1 MDNAIGAPIK
11 PHPDAEQFAACP
23 LSLIICVEVD
33 AQPPIRKI
41 TGASVSNEIFS
52 MIVILVPVGPF
63 WCQRRR
69 RAAYQVFCSV
79 ARRTP
84 TTGAS
89 DTLPAFQGS

>member
-33 AQPPIRKI
+33 AQPPIRNI

-52 MIVILVPVGPF
+52 MIVILVPVDCDVVVQF
-63 WCQRRR
+63 Q
-69 RAAYQVFCSV
+69 
-79 ARRTP
+79 
-84 TTGAS
+84 AS
-89 DTLPAFQGS
+89 STDG

>member
-52 MIVILVPVGPF
+52 MIVILVPVD
-63 WCQRRR
+63 CDVVVQ
-69 RAAYQVFCSV
+69 
-79 ARRTP
+79 
-84 TTGAS
+84 
-89 DTLPAFQGS
+89 FQANSTDG